1 MCWNAEVSLK
11 TFLFGVAC
19 ALYLGLFTDYNKQY
33 LLIVL
38 SFSSMQLLE
47 YFAWS
52 NINNKKIINILSYIG
67 LFIIFLQVFL
77 INYILTSGT
86 FRIKMLSIMILLI
99 ILFLIIEF
107 KNVNFSM
114 KKGQNGHLIWYWLDI
129 PIIWI
134 FITFAFYLIPLYYSI
149 YRISFYYAFISIII
163 SLHFYF
169 KYKTWGTMWC
179 YMSNIIWIY
188 ITFKAIFKLLIIN

>member
-1 MCWNAEVSLK
+1 M
-11 TFLFGVAC
+11 
-19 ALYLGLFTDYNKQY
+19 
-33 LLIVL
+33 
-38 SFSSMQLLE
+38 
-47 YFAWS
+47 
-52 NINNKKIINILSYIG
+52 INIHNYNN
-67 LFIIFLQVFL
+67 FINELPIYVA
-77 INYILTSGT
+77 NLTGT
-86 FRIKMLSIMILLI
+86 AFPICLYC
-99 ILFLIIEF
+99 EF

-179 YMSNIIWIY
+179 YMCNIIWIY
-188 ITFKAIFKLLIIN
+188 ITFKAIFKLLINYYK